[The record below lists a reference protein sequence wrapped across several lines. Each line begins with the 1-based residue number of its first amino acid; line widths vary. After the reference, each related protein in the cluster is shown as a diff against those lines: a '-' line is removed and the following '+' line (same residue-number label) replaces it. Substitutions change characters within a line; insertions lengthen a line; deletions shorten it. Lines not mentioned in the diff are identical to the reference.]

1 MIRENLIEVLHE
13 MEDVTKFFKLEPF
26 DIYII
31 GGSACIL
38 GEYTNRATLDIDFV
52 DLGYPAKYG
61 KAFSL
66 LRDYDMLEYQSTI
79 LAPSY
84 KQRAIKLEE
93 FDYINVYILS
103 KEDVVISKI
112 IRLAEK
118 DIEDLNQIVPKCDKV
133 LLNDII
139 NEIIDRED
147 LFESKKKEFVKKLK
161 IFKEK
166 YNV

>member
-1 MIRENLIEVLHE
+1 MIREKLIEVLYE
-13 MEDVTKFFKLEPF
+13 MEEVTKLFKLEPF

-79 LAPSY
+79 LSPTY
-84 KQRAIKLEE
+84 KQRAIKLDE
-93 FDYINVYILS
+93 FSYINVYILS
-103 KEDVVISKI
+103 KEDVVVSKI

-118 DIEDLNQIVPKCDKV
+118 DIEDLDQIIPKCDKK
-133 LLNDII
+133 LLNSII
-139 NEIIDRED
+139 NEILDRDD
-147 LFESKKKEFVKKLK
+147 LFESKKNEFIKKLS
-161 IFKEK
+161 IFREK

>member
-13 MEDVTKFFKLEPF
+13 MEEVTKLFNLEPF

-79 LAPSY
+79 LSPTY
-84 KQRAIKLEE
+84 KQRATKLDE
-93 FDYINVYILS
+93 FKYINVYILS
-103 KEDVVISKI
+103 REDVVVSKI

-118 DIEDLNQIVPKCDKV
+118 DIEDLDQMIPKCDKE
-133 LLNDII
+133 LLNNII
-139 NEIIDRED
+139 KEIIDRED
-147 LFESKKKEFVKKLK
+147 LFESKKKEFEEKLK

>member
-13 MEDVTKFFKLEPF
+13 MEEVTKLFKLEPF

-38 GEYTNRATLDIDFV
+38 GEYTNRATLDIDFI

-61 KAFSL
+61 KALSL

-84 KQRAIKLEE
+84 KQRAIKLEG
-93 FDYINVYILS
+93 FNYINVYILS
-103 KEDVVISKI
+103 KEDVVVSKI

-118 DIEDLNQIVPKCDKV
+118 DIEDLNKIMPKCDKD
-133 LLNDII
+133 LLNKII

-147 LFESKKKEFVKKLK
+147 LFESKKNEFFKKLK
-161 IFKEK
+161 KFKEK